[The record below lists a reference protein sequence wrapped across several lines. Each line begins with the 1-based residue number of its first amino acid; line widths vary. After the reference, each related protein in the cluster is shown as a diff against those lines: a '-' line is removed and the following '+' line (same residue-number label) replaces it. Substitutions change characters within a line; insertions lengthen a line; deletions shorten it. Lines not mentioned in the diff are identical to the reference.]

1 MSPRERTS
9 KARVGKIVKGK
20 DGVQISFD
28 QLTEDEKRHVRNM
41 RDMGYYSSHF
51 VRYRDGSLTFAMGKD
66 KEGSEVPGVD
76 VEVDSSHP
84 RGKDAR

>member
-1 MSPRERTS
+1 MSTRKRTGDT
-9 KARVGKIVKGK
+9 RVRKVAKSD
-20 DGVQISFD
+20 DGVQISFG

-66 KEGSEVPGVD
+66 KERSEVPEED
-76 VEVDSSHP
+76 PEVDSSHTKE
-84 RGKDAR
+84 RDTR